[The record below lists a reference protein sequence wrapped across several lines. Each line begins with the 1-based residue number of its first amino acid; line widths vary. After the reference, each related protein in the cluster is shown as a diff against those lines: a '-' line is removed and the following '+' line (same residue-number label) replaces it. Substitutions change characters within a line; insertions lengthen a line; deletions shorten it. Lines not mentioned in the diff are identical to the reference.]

1 MKTRIAIGIGLCMM
15 LCMALAH
22 ADSWPSPRTKEYFS
36 TDGTIRV
43 IIVPR
48 SLAGKFEYFRDKADG
63 VNPAGQHA
71 GSGVQHTFARLSRRA
86 KDGSWITLWQQPLV
100 NDVAPVDAMI
110 AGKGKY
116 LITFDNWH
124 SMGHGDDAV
133 VIYDARGRLIR
144 KSALIDF
151 LPQAYIDTLPASV
164 SSIHWR
170 GGHFLQDGGE
180 TLVLRVVEPSMGLGD
195 DDGLTV
201 SVRIR
206 LADGSI
212 TPPAG
217 RAWERALRKSKKTRA
232 EQEAFTRKACAE
244 WGGGWCKPRK

>member
-1 MKTRIAIGIGLCMM
+1 MKTRIAISMGLCMM
-15 LCMALAH
+15 LCMASAH

-48 SLAGKFEYFRDKADG
+48 SLGGKFEYFRDKADG
-63 VNPAGQHA
+63 VHPAGQNA
-71 GSGVQHTFARLSRRA
+71 GSDIQNPFARLSHRA
-86 KDGSWITLWQQPLV
+86 KDGSWTTLWQQPLV
-100 NDVAPVDAMI
+100 NDVAPVEALI
-110 AGKGKY
+110 AGNGKY

-124 SMGHGDDAV
+124 SMGHGNDAV
-133 VIYDARGRLIR
+133 VVYGARGRLIR
-144 KSALIDF
+144 KFALIDF
-151 LPQAYIDTLPASV
+151 LPQAYIDTLPTTV
-164 SSIHWR
+164 SSIRWS
-170 GGHFLQDGGE
+170 GDHFLMDSDE
-180 TLVLRVVEPSMGLGD
+180 TLVLRVVEPSLRPGNEG
-195 DDGLTV
+195 GLTV

-232 EQEAFTRKACAE
+232 EQEEFIREACVK
-244 WGGGWCKPRK
+244 WRGGWCTPRK